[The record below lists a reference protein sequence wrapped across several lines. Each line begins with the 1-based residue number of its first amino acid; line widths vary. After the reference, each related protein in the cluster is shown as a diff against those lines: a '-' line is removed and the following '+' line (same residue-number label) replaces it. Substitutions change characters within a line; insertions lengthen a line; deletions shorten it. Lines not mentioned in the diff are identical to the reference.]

1 MAEAEGEEKTPEK
14 KGGNKLIVIL
24 LSVLIVV
31 VLLVAAVVTTV
42 LLTGNDKEANGKQAT
57 EEQVEEEEEKQ
68 EPKGPPIT
76 VSLGEPITV
85 NLSKP
90 NDANVLQVK
99 LDMVTRNP
107 EVEGMIQAQR
117 SRIINDVM
125 LVLSE
130 VDAAELRSRA
140 GKEALQQTLTDEL
153 NHILTEGNDLEEPV
167 ENVYFTKLLM
177 Q

>member
-1 MAEAEGEEKTPEK
+1 MAEAEGEETTPEK
-14 KGGNKLIVIL
+14 KGGSKLIVIL

-31 VLLVAAVVTTV
+31 ILLIAAVVTTV
-42 LLTGNDKEANGKQAT
+42 LLTGDDKAANDEQAT
-57 EEQVEEEEEKQ
+57 EEQVKEEKK
-68 EPKGPPIT
+68 EAPKGPPIT

-99 LDMVTRNP
+99 LDMVTRHP
-107 EVEGMIQAQR
+107 EVEKMIQAQR

-153 NHILTEGNDLEEPV
+153 NRILAEGGDLEEPV